1 VVIFSSRRRT
11 LRLGNLPTA
20 FERLGRSNSSTVT
33 SSARAKRSAISADSR
48 RPQEQ
53 RANAVRDANQ
63 KDIKKAVKQI
73 EKDRK
78 KNQQ

>member
-1 VVIFSSRRRT
+1 
-11 LRLGNLPTA
+11 
-20 FERLGRSNSSTVT
+20 
-33 SSARAKRSAISADSR
+33 
-48 RPQEQ
+48 
-53 RANAVRDANQ
+53 VRDANQ